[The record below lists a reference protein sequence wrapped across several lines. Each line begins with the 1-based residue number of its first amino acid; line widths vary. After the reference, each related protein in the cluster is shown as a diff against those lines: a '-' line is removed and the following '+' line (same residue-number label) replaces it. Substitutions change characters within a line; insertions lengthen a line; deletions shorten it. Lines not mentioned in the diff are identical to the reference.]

1 MKINREIFKKFL
13 ESPDWTDEKTLN
25 IFDKMDEENNLSK
38 EDLTKELKELKFKY
52 DDLKAIA
59 SESLKNYD
67 SSMKVIEDLKKKTK
81 NLEKELK
88 EKDEEIVRLNK
99 CEDKKD
105 LDKIKTDCLGNIK
118 NILPPLKPRK
128 LIKPV
133 TDNNETKGKE
143 LMMIKENITMPESF
157 TFEQSDNMKKD
168 IIKNLEDFIVSND
181 NKQRCKQ
188 IIVLFCR
195 HKIYFVKKIGNRKY
209 DQLLNNVNK
218 FKEEKD
224 YDTIFWSFFNEMA
237 RNI

>member
-38 EDLTKELKELKFKY
+38 EDLTKELNELKFKY
-52 DDLKAIA
+52 DDLKTIA
-59 SESLKNYD
+59 SESLRNYD

-88 EKDEEIVRLNK
+88 EKDEEIIKLKK
-99 CEDKKD
+99 CE
-105 LDKIKTDCLGNIK
+105 DKIKTDCLGNIK
-118 NILPPLKPRK
+118 HILPPLKPKRI
-128 LIKPV
+128 IKPV
-133 TDNNETKGKE
+133 TDTNESKGRE
-143 LMMIKENITMPESF
+143 LIMIKENIKMPESF
-157 TFEQSDNMKKD
+157 TYEQSNGMKKD
-168 IIKNLEDFIVSND
+168 IIKNLEEFIVSND

-218 FKEEKD
+218 FKEDKD